1 VTNPPHFQEI
11 AMFPANAYTIR
22 LATEEDAATLRRL
35 AALDSRPQLR
45 GRVLIAEDDHVPVAA
60 LAVEDGRTV
69 ADPFRRTD
77 MPLVLLR
84 MRASAL
90 VVHERTPSLAE
101 RIRAATRVVLGSPAR
116 AYPMA

>member
-1 VTNPPHFQEI
+1 
-11 AMFPANAYTIR
+11 MFPANAYTIR
-22 LATEEDAATLRRL
+22 LATEGDADPLRRL

-45 GRVLIAEDDHVPVAA
+45 GRVPIAEDDHVPVAA

-84 MRASAL
+84 LRASAL
-90 VVHERTPSLAE
+90 VSHEPTPSLAE
-101 RIRAATRVVLGSPAR
+101 RVRAATRVALGSPAHV
-116 AYPMA
+116 A